1 MRILKNKQKK
11 NFVQPNDIIYVFK
24 CKRNKH
30 VLSIQQ
36 QEQKR
41 NLFK

>member
-1 MRILKNKQKK
+1 MRILKNKLKK
-11 NFVQPNDIIYVFK
+11 NWVHPNDNIHVFK
-24 CKRNKH
+24 CKRNKL

-41 NLFK
+41 K